1 MDWRFLIRRIARWT
15 HGRAGDTALALLFIA
30 ALAVGGPSALA
41 GLGKFAEAIT
51 PGMAAQASVKIVP
64 DDRRQ
69 LALTGFSNPSLEAPH
84 VLPPGEVSSEP
95 PTAQPAPDQPTEV
108 APNPPPAQEPALRV
122 TESVVPAIAICIDDL
137 GPDLTGTMKAM
148 GLPENVTLS
157 FLPYAPATPRLAREA
172 ESEGHEVLAHVPM
185 EAIGGQ
191 DPGPMT
197 LKVDSPQIP
206 ERLAWALTRVPGL
219 KGINN
224 HEGSKFS
231 TDAASL
237 TPVAEALSQR
247 HLFFFDSRTIA
258 GSQIVQV
265 SHEFGVP
272 SAGRDV
278 FLDDILS
285 VSAIQAQ
292 LDRLLEKARRTGV
305 AIAIGHPHDITL
317 AILSSWLAQDHG
329 VRLVPVSEAI
339 RLKMNEPALLAAR

>member
-1 MDWRFLIRRIARWT
+1 MDWRFMIRRVARWME
-15 HGRAGDTALALLFIA
+15 GRAGDAGLAVLFIA
-30 ALAVGGPSALA
+30 ALAAGGPSALA

-51 PGMAAQASVKIVP
+51 PGMAAQASVKTVS

-69 LALTGFSNPSLEAPH
+69 LVLTGFSTPSLEAPH
-84 VLPPGEVSSEP
+84 VLPRGEGPSTP
-95 PTAQPAPDQPTEV
+95 LFAQPVPDQPTEL
-108 APNPPPAQEPALRV
+108 ASNPPAQEPVLRAE
-122 TESVVPAIAICIDDL
+122 ESVVPAIAICIDDL
-137 GPDLTGTMKAM
+137 GPDLAGTTKAI
-148 GLPENVTLS
+148 GLPANVTLS

-172 ESEGHEVLAHVPM
+172 ETRGHEVLAHVPM

-206 ERLAWALTRVPGL
+206 ERLDWALARVPGL

-224 HEGSKFS
+224 HEGSRFS
-231 TDAASL
+231 TDVASL
-237 TPVAEALSQR
+237 VPVAETLAQR

-258 GSQIVQV
+258 GSQIVRI
-265 SHEFGVP
+265 SRLFDVP
-272 SAGRDV
+272 SASRDV

-292 LDRLLEKARRTGV
+292 LDRLLEKAKRTGV

-317 AILSSWLAQDHG
+317 AILSAWLAQDHG

-339 RLKMNEPALLAAR
+339 RLKTNEAALMAAR